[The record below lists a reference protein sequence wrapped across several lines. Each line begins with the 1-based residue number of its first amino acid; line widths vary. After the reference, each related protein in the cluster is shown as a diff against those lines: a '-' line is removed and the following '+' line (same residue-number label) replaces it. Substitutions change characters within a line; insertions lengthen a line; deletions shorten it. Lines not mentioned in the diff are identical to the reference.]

1 MSARGEDFAVLLG
14 REVEAF
20 QREINLFPDDETVWR
35 TPEGVTNSAGNLA
48 LHIAGGLQYFVGGV
62 LGGSGYVRNR
72 EAEFGHRSGTRAELV
87 AELGAALAA
96 VRTVLPRLPDDVL
109 EREFP
114 EPVMGHRLPANR
126 FLIHLCAHAAYHL
139 GQAGYLRRMLTGD
152 TRSSGALPLKALQA

>member
-1 MSARGEDFAVLLG
+1 MSARGEDFAMLLV

-72 EAEFGHRSGTRAELV
+72 EAEFGNRSGTRAELV

-96 VRTVLPRLPDDVL
+96 VRTVLPHLPDDVL
-109 EREFP
+109 GREFP
-114 EPVMGHRLPANR
+114 EPVMGHRLSANR

-139 GQAGYLRRMLTGD
+139 GQAGYLRRVLTRD
-152 TRSSGALPLKALQA
+152 ASSSGALPLKALAE